1 MVPAQGIVIHS
12 TKGTINIM
20 SNDFF
25 NHGENHSLVKEQV
38 THMLTVTMLFTLLVG
53 IAVLLDLAAIQIR
66 QLGVT
71 DFTSKAIELTSHA
84 MLIIDLI
91 LFGLYSLKT
100 SVVLVNDIFEK
111 RHSKISRMARMA
123 RM

>member
-1 MVPAQGIVIHS
+1 
-12 TKGTINIM
+12 M

-25 NHGENHSLVKEQV
+25 NHGENHPLVKEQV